1 MLVKEAR
8 TIQNRFRNSAN
19 TKRTQDDSARS
30 FKKLMWQGKTEAALK
45 MLSKDYK
52 NGVLKI
58 DDDIFTE
65 LKSEHPTAAEVK
77 QESLL
82 FRPINELSH
91 CYFDEIDE
99 IMIAKAVS
107 LEQKLQFIQCDSF
120 SKILQLKQ

>member
-65 LKSEHPTAAEVK
+65 LKSEHP
-77 QESLL
+77 L
-82 FRPINELSH
+82 R
-91 CYFDEIDE
+91 
-99 IMIAKAVS
+99 
-107 LEQKLQFIQCDSF
+107 QKL
-120 SKILQLKQ
+120 SKNHYYFVL